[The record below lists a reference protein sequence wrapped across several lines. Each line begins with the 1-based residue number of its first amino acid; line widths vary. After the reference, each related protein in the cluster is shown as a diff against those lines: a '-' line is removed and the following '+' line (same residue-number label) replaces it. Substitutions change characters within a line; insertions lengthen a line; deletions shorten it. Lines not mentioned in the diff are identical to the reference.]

1 MAYNI
6 LIVDDSA
13 TTRGVIKRTI
23 KLAGVPFGQLLE
35 AANGKLALE
44 VMAANT
50 VDLVLADLNMPEM
63 GGVEMTHIMRAD
75 LRFKDIPVVV
85 ISAEPNVH
93 KLEELKKDNI
103 RGYIRKPFTPE
114 GVRDIIQQTL
124 GVCNA

>member
-1 MAYNI
+1 MAYII

-23 KLAGVPFGQLLE
+23 KLAGVPAGELLE
-35 AANGKLALE
+35 AANGKAALE
-44 VMAANT
+44 IMAQRQ

-63 GGVEMTHIMRAD
+63 GGVEMTHLMRAD
-75 LRFKDIPVVV
+75 EKLKDIPVVV